1 MEILPGIGVALVKIG
16 ESRSDVERRIGLPV
30 HERPSERGVYATTP
44 MLVVHYTPEDLV
56 ELVEIGYSGDGQEE
70 VFLDGVQLTFRFLDD
85 VVHDLTAKGYTN
97 TPSDIG
103 FDFHA
108 GFAVWSMGSRWA
120 RDLDPDADEDDERK
134 VSEGVSVAPYTYFTQ
149 EIHFPQE

>member
-1 MEILPGIGVALVKIG
+1 MEILPGVGVALVKIG
-16 ESRSDVERRIGLPV
+16 ESRSDVERRIGPPV
-30 HERPSERGVYATTP
+30 HERPSERDVYATTP

-56 ELVEIGYSGDGQEE
+56 ELVEIAYSGDGQEE

-120 RDLDPDADEDDERK
+120 GDLDPNAGEDDERK
-134 VSEGVSVAPYTYFTQ
+134 VSEGVSVAPYAYFTQ
-149 EIHFPQE
+149 EI